1 MNKGRTRRWSL
12 RLGFAATLALAACTQ
27 GWAMGK
33 MILFSAVSG
42 KVLLDGKPVP
52 GAKVEREFRWSWK
65 DEIGKDSTTT
75 GAAGE
80 FSFAKIER
88 SSFLGSLLP
97 HEPVV
102 RQSLTIQHGGKAY
115 EAWLLNKHNYDDNG
129 EVEGKALRLV
139 CRLEATPGKHPGG
152 YYGICELE

>member
-1 MNKGRTRRWSL
+1 MNKRVWALCGM
-12 RLGFAATLALAACTQ
+12 LALFVAAQ
-27 GWAMGK
+27 ESAMAK
-33 MILFSAVSG
+33 MVIFSAVSG
-42 KVLLDGKPVP
+42 KVLQDGKPVP
-52 GAKVEREFRWSWK
+52 GATVEREFRWSWK

-75 GAAGE
+75 GAGGE
-80 FSFAKIER
+80 FSFSKIER

-115 EAWLLNKHNYDDNG
+115 EAWLLNKHNYNDNG
-129 EVEGKALRLV
+129 EVGGKPLRLV
-139 CRLEATPGKHPGG
+139 CRLEATPGKHAGG

>member
-1 MNKGRTRRWSL
+1 M
-12 RLGFAATLALAACTQ
+12 A
-27 GWAMGK
+27 K
-33 MILFSAVSG
+33 MVIFSAVSG
-42 KVLLDGKPVP
+42 KVLQDGKPVP
-52 GAKVEREFRWSWK
+52 GASVEREFRWVWK
-65 DEIGKDSTTT
+65 DEIGTDSATT
-75 GAAGE
+75 GANGE

-102 RQSLTIQHGGKAY
+102 RQSLTIKVGGKSY

-129 EVEGKALRLV
+129 EVEGKKPLKLV
-139 CRLEATPGKHPGG
+139 CRLEATPSRHAGG